1 MKDVALIDVGGTS
14 IKYGLWDSQ
23 RDQLVEKG
31 SFETPKDIDGYYEG
45 ITKVV
50 DKFKANHE
58 LAGVGMSTPG
68 AVNKTTGVIEGASA
82 LPYIHNFNIQ
92 AELED
97 RLKLPI
103 SMENDANC
111 AALAEMDR
119 GVAKGLNNLIFLVIG
134 TGVGGSVIMDGHVH
148 HGKHLFGGEFGFTLS
163 DGYKTLSN
171 VGTAVSLAK
180 RYNDAQGTNYS
191 GKEIFDLANNGDELA
206 QEYAQDLYHHL
217 AVAIYNL
224 QYGFD
229 PEMIV
234 LGGGI
239 SQSETL
245 IPNLEKEIQII
256 LDKVEIAPFMPV
268 IKACKYRNDANLIGA
283 YVDFKQSILN

>member
-14 IKYGLWDSQ
+14 IKYGLWDAEK
-23 RDQLVEKG
+23 DQLTEKG
-31 SFETPKDIDGYYEG
+31 AIETPKTIEDYYTGLTQVIDN
-45 ITKVV
+45 
-50 DKFKANHE
+50 FKAEHD

-68 AVNKTTGVIEGASA
+68 AVNKETGVIEGASA
-82 LPYIHNFNIQ
+82 LPYIHNFPIQ
-92 AELED
+92 AELEK
-97 RLKLPI
+97 RFGLPV

-119 GVAKGLNNLIFLVIG
+119 GIAKGKKNLIFIVIG

-163 DGYKTLSN
+163 EGYKTLSD

-180 RYNDAQGTNYS
+180 RYNEAKGTNYS
-191 GKEIFDLANNGDELA
+191 GKEIFDLANNGDSLA
-206 QEYAQDLYHHL
+206 QQYAQDLYHHL

-239 SQSETL
+239 SQADFL
-245 IPNLEKEIQII
+245 IPNIEKEIHKI
-256 LDKVEIAPFMPV
+256 LDEVKIAPFMPV
-268 IKACKYRNDANLIGA
+268 IKPCQYRNDANLIGA
-283 YVDFKQSILN
+283 YVDFKQTI

>member
-23 RDQLVEKG
+23 NDQLIEKG
-31 SFETPKDIDGYYEG
+31 AFDTPKDLTGYYAG
-45 ITKVV
+45 LTKVINN
-50 DKFKANHE
+50 FKTNHE

-68 AVNKTTGVIEGASA
+68 AVNKETGVIEGASA
-82 LPYIHNFNIQ
+82 LPYIHNFKIQ
-92 AELED
+92 TELEK
-97 RLKLPI
+97 RFGLPV

-119 GVAKGLNNLIFLVIG
+119 GVAKGLKNLIFIVIG
-134 TGVGGSVIMDGHVH
+134 TGAGGSVIMDGHVH
-148 HGKHLFGGEFGFTLS
+148 HGKHLFGGEFGYTIAE
-163 DGYKTLSN
+163 GYKTLSN

-180 RYNDAQGTNYS
+180 RYNDAKGTNYS
-191 GKEIFDLANNGDELA
+191 GKDIFDLAKNGDKLA
-206 QEYAQDLYHHL
+206 QEYAHDLYHHL

-239 SQSETL
+239 SQSDTL
-245 IPNLEKEIQII
+245 IPNIEKEIQVI
-256 LDKVEIAPFMPV
+256 LDKVEIAPFMPM

-283 YVDFKQSILN
+283 YVDFKQSI

>member
-14 IKYGLWDSQ
+14 IKYGLWNAQKDE
-23 RDQLVEKG
+23 LTEKG
-31 SFETPKDIDGYYEG
+31 AFDTPKDLAGYYDG
-45 ITKVV
+45 LTKVIN
-50 DKFKANHE
+50 KFKEEHE

-68 AVNKTTGVIEGASA
+68 AVNKKAGVIEGASA
-82 LPYIHNFNIQ
+82 LPYIHNFPIQ
-92 AELED
+92 EELEK
-97 RLKLPI
+97 RFGLPV

-119 GVAKGLNNLIFLVIG
+119 GVAKGLNNLIFMVIG
-134 TGVGGSVIMDGHVH
+134 TGVGGSVIMDGRVH

-163 DGYKTLSN
+163 EGYQTLSN

-180 RYNDAQGTNYS
+180 NYNEVKGTGYS
-191 GKEIFDLANNGDELA
+191 GKDIFDLASNGDELA
-206 QEYAQDLYHHL
+206 QKLTHDLYHHL

-239 SQSETL
+239 SQSDTL
-245 IPNLEKEIQII
+245 IPNIEKEIQKI
-256 LDKVEIAPFMPV
+256 LDEVKIAPFMPV

-283 YVDFKQSILN
+283 YVDFKQSI